1 MDKVIGAIFA
11 SIFVFFGVFILG
23 IIFSLLA
30 AIPLYFLWNFLAP
43 TYFSFL
49 PPVWL
54 AVPFWHVFLLMW
66 CLSLVR
72 NIIMPSATATA
83 KASAD

>member
-49 PPVWL
+49 PPV
-54 AVPFWHVFLLMW
+54 FGILLFSRSN
-66 CLSLVR
+66 CSR
-72 NIIMPSATATA
+72 
-83 KASAD
+83 